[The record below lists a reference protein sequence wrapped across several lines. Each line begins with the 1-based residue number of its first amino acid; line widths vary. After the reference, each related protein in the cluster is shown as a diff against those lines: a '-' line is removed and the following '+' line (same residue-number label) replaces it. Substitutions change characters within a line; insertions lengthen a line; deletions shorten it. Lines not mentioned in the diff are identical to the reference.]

1 MTYQKR
7 PKYQPVVWQKPVRV
21 KLIGEFGKH
30 YPEVAKMLIEY
41 YTKRSVENN
50 LSKLMFQIDGLSPSV
65 NHMYD
70 RVAYRKSEENGG
82 GLGVATKRSAELD
95 SFRLQVRQVL
105 AFSRWD
111 WKPTGPTVA
120 ILFFE
125 SPYWVTKERKVKAMD
140 ADNRVKP
147 VFDAVEQATDT
158 PDELYWQHHVFKVA
172 SKRSRTTVYLFDLGD
187 VVEYYY

>member
-1 MTYQKR
+1 MSNAQGYIPIRWT
-7 PKYQPVVWQKPVRV
+7 KPVRV
-21 KLIGEFGKH
+21 KLIGEFGKSH
-30 YPEVAKMLIEY
+30 PDVAKILLEY
-41 YTKRSVENN
+41 YTKLCTEKN
-50 LSKLMFQIDGLSPSV
+50 LSKLFFQVDGLPISV

-70 RVAYRKSEENGG
+70 RVAYRKAGG
-82 GLGVATKRSAELD
+82 KGLGVATKRSSELD
-95 SFRLQVRQVL
+95 DFRLQVRQAL

-111 WKPTGPTVA
+111 WKPTGPTAA

-125 SPYWVTKERKVKAMD
+125 SPHWVTKERKVKAMD

-147 VFDAVEQATDT
+147 TFDAVEQATDT
-158 PDELYWQHHVFKVA
+158 PDELYWHHHVFKVA